1 MKKLGSF
8 CMILFSWIIS
18 VTAVFSFPSES
29 YLPTQE
35 ASVYTSFSI
44 EDQSQISISVALI
57 EVPDFKI
64 DQKLFGNF
72 IEELKIDFV
81 AIENSLLINFLSENG
96 SSLFD
101 VKKLFIHF
109 FHPW

>member
-1 MKKLGSF
+1 MKKLAF
-8 CMILFSWIIS
+8 FMILFSWIIS

-29 YLPTQE
+29 FFPTKE
-35 ASVYTSFSI
+35 FSLYSSFSI
-44 EDQSQISISVALI
+44 EGKSQISTNVTFI

-72 IEELKIDFV
+72 IEDLKIDFT

-101 VKKLFIHF
+101 IQTLFIHF
-109 FHPW
+109 FYPW